1 MLFDTDVII
10 WALRGHPKAATELN
24 RHEVLCLSVVSYM
37 ELLKGARDK
46 RELLAI
52 RKFLQET
59 GFQFLPVTEP
69 VSHRAMIYMEA
80 HVLKSGL
87 DVADALVAATAAEH
101 SLTLCTAN
109 NKHYGCIA
117 DLPLSVFRP

>member
-10 WALRGHPKAATELN
+10 WALRGNPKAAAALN
-24 RHEVLCLSVVSYM
+24 RDHSLSLSVVSYM

-46 RELLAI
+46 SELLQI
-52 RKFLQET
+52 RKYLQEL
-59 GFQFLPVTEP
+59 GFRFIPVTEP
-69 VSHRAMIYMEA
+69 VSHRAMVYMEE
-80 HVLKSGL
+80 HVLRSGL
-87 DVADALVAATAAEH
+87 DLADALVAATATEH

-109 NKHYGCIA
+109 NKHYRCIA